1 MVDDQKTKQKQK
13 ERGSHEMR
21 DAGKRE
27 ARERGSHQ
35 MRDAGKR
42 EARERQGVI
51 R

>member
-1 MVDDQKTKQKQK
+1 MK
-13 ERGSHEMR
+13 

-42 EARERQGVI
+42 SEREREAVI